1 MNERRSH
8 KSALDTGKMAG
19 KMAGKKRKKRPIMKE
34 DTTKPKGS
42 YALVILLILL
52 IIAALAALTV
62 VLYKNSLPS
71 KNIGSPAAYKTYVL
85 ESANEFSFPPDL
97 ILAVIQAESNF
108 DPNAVSGVGAR
119 GLMQIMPQTA
129 LLDINRMLK
138 SDYSAEDLFDPAIN
152 IRCGTCY
159 LAYLYDIFHDYDTML
174 AAYNAGM
181 GNVWKWLKEEQYAQD
196 GKLTTIPNPETA
208 AYVLKVNSFLDDY
221 RGIYD

>member
-8 KSALDTGKMAG
+8 KSAPDRRKTA
-19 KMAGKKRKKRPIMKE
+19 AKKRNKRSMVKE
-34 DTTKPKGS
+34 DAAKPKGS

-52 IIAALAALTV
+52 IIAALAMLTV
-62 VLYKNSLPS
+62 ILYRNSLRAR
-71 KNIGSPAAYKTYVL
+71 NIGSPAAYKAYVL
-85 ESANEFSFPPDL
+85 ESANEFSFPVDL
-97 ILAVIQAESNF
+97 ILAVIRAESDF
-108 DPNAVSGVGAR
+108 DPNAVSDVGAR
-119 GLMQIMPQTA
+119 GLMQIMPKTA

-138 SDYSAEDLFDPAIN
+138 TNYSTEDLFDPAIN

-159 LAYLYDIFHDYDTML
+159 LAYLYDIFHDYDTAL

-196 GKLTTIPNPETA
+196 GKLTAIPNRETA
-208 AYVLKVNSFLDDY
+208 AYVRNVNSFRDEY